1 MYRIVYRNNV
11 LKSSIFSANLPL
23 TCYSVYRIVYKVNL
37 SKKFSL
43 KKWSLDP
50 VKFAFTVENTVIVM
64 FSLIIAFL
72 QNNEF

>member
-1 MYRIVYRNNV
+1 MYRNHLIFLQTCRN
-11 LKSSIFSANLPL
+11 L
-23 TCYSVYRIVYKVNL
+23 YSVFRSVYKVNL

-43 KKWSLDP
+43 KKWSLDQK
-50 VKFAFTVENTVIVM
+50 KFVFNVENTVIVM